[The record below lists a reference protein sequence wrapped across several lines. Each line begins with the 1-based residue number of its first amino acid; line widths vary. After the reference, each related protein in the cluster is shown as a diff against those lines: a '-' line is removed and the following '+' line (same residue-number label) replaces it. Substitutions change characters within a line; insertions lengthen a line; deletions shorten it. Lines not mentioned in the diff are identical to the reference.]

1 MENKIKL
8 LKKRANEMIKAI
20 PKKEVKT
27 ENYFDII
34 ADQQR
39 QIDQLK
45 LKIYDLE
52 NRQKTGVIY
61 KQN

>member
-52 NRQKTGVIY
+52 NR
-61 KQN
+61 